1 MNILKSMEETSNK
14 ISQLQLHQYREL
26 KQYEELEVRQSEL
39 LTETENENKLVEE
52 QRTRLGALK
61 ELNVDQ
67 ISSMQ
72 TQRK

>member
-1 MNILKSMEETSNK
+1 MEETSNK
-14 ISQLQLHQYREL
+14 ISELQLHQYRSL
-26 KQYEELEVRQSEL
+26 KHYEELEVRQNEL
-39 LTETENENKLVEE
+39 LTETENENKMVEE

>member
-1 MNILKSMEETSNK
+1 MEETSNK
-14 ISQLQLHQYREL
+14 ISELQLHQYRSL
-26 KQYEELEVRQSEL
+26 KHYEELEVRQSEL
-39 LTETENENKLVEE
+39 LTETENENKMVEE